1 MSPSAP
7 IAETNQVK
15 IEDAG
20 PARKRITVT
29 VSAAAVKERLETGYG
44 SLKNETALPGFR
56 KGRAPRELLQRRFGD
71 ALLKETRD
79 QILSEAYGQAIE
91 ANKLQP
97 VGAPEIAPESRDA
110 AIEVGKPFTFSIEV
124 EVAPEFKLP
133 NTDGIEVK
141 RPIFEIGDEHV
152 DLEIR
157 RQGYRFGNAARI
169 TGPFQPL
176 DRLLCEVK
184 AYKNSEEEPF
194 FSNDRALVVIPD
206 TADEGKGQLLGLM
219 VEDLGPRTEGKKV
232 GDHITVKTTGPD
244 QHEREDLRG
253 ASIRIEL
260 QVKDADRIDPLSEQ
274 GLAEKLSLDTVDN
287 LKGQVRLAL
296 ERQRDAEQRS
306 AEREQVYAFLAKSV
320 DFPLPEKLTLAQST
334 RNIEMA
340 RMDLLQRGV
349 DPNEVETKL
358 AEIRGESEANT
369 QRRLKLFFILGRL
382 AEEMKIDVTEA
393 ELNARI
399 AGIAMQRGTRPDQLR
414 NEIEKAGKLNE
425 LAHSIREHKTADRI
439 LEKAKFTDIPA
450 EQWNDEQN
458 KQIAGKRAA
467 LKGKAPAADKPHAH
481 HGKSEKS
488 HAPHAKS
495 EKPDDKSSKSSK
507 AKK

>member
-1 MSPSAP
+1 MSTSA
-7 IAETNQVK
+7 ATVESNQVK

-20 PARKRITVT
+20 PARKKITVT
-29 VSAAAVKERLETGYG
+29 VSADAVKARLETGFG

-97 VGAPEIAPESRDA
+97 VGNPEMTPECRDVA
-110 AIEVGKPFTFSIEV
+110 LVVGKPFIFSIEV
-124 EVAPEFKLP
+124 EVAPEFTLP

-141 RPIFEIGDEHV
+141 RPIFEIKDEHV

-157 RQGYRFGNAARI
+157 RQGYRFGNATRI
-169 TGPFQPL
+169 PGPFQPL
-176 DRLLCEVK
+176 DRMLCEVK
-184 AYKNSEEEPF
+184 AFKNSEAEPF
-194 FSNDRALVVIPD
+194 FTNDRALVVVPD
-206 TADEGKGQLLGLM
+206 TSDEGKGQLLGLLI
-219 VEDLGPRTEGKKV
+219 EDLGPRVEGKKV
-232 GDHITVKTTGPD
+232 GDAITVETTGPD

-253 ASIRIEL
+253 AKIRVEL
-260 QVKDADRIDPLSEQ
+260 VVKDADRIEPLNEQ
-274 GLAEKLSLDTVDN
+274 GLAEKLSLDTIDN

-296 ERQRDAEQRS
+296 ERQRDSEQKS
-306 AEREQVYAFLAKSV
+306 AEREQVYTFLAQAV
-320 DFPLPEKLTLAQST
+320 DFPLPEKMSQAQST
-334 RNIEMA
+334 RNVEMA

-349 DPNEVETKL
+349 DPNDVETKL

-369 QRRLKLFFILGRL
+369 RKRLKLFFILARL

-393 ELNARI
+393 ELNGRI

-414 NEIEKAGKLNE
+414 NEIEKAGKLGE

-439 LEKAKFTDIPA
+439 LEKAKFIDVPA
-450 EQWNDEQN
+450 EEWNEQQN
-458 KQIAGKRAA
+458 KEVSSKRTDAKSAGAKGAA
-467 LKGKAPAADKPHAH
+467 SGDKP
-481 HGKSEKS
+481 
-488 HAPHAKS
+488 AKT
-495 EKPDDKSSKSSK
+495 SK